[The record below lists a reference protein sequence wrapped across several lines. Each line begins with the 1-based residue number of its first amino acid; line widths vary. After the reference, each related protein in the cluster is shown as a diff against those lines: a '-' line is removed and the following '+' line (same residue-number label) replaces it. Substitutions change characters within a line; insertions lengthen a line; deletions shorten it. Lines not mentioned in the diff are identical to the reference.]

1 MPEVNSKILVLLY
14 MLYQGMFETKPFIVP
29 DKAFYKKDLNQKS
42 VFWETI
48 KSSMDEEDL
57 VCSEITVNGI
67 KYQNGDLIV
76 NEVIDGGDALKVGIV
91 KTILVKSNQV
101 FLVNKQYVA
110 VRESLGYYESK
121 YVDTEIL
128 VLAHSNLADIKPL
141 IMRGTET
148 RFQVVMHYYISFDYC

>member
-1 MPEVNSKILVLLY
+1 

-48 KSSMDEEDL
+48 KISMDEEDL

-148 RFQVVMHYYISFDYC
+148 KFQFVMHHYISFDYCSFVGK

>member
-1 MPEVNSKILVLLY
+1 
-14 MLYQGMFETKPFIVP
+14 
-29 DKAFYKKDLNQKS
+29 
-42 VFWETI
+42 
-48 KSSMDEEDL
+48 MDEEDL

-148 RFQVVMHYYISFDYC
+148 KLQFVMHH